1 MNLQRTLSFAKVY
14 IGLVSQ
20 AFDVNHWNVIGE
32 FQQSKIGL
40 QSLIDYSRKCRVRD
54 GIGLRNLEWLLLLF
68 FDGSD

>member
-1 MNLQRTLSFAKVY
+1 
-14 IGLVSQ
+14 
-20 AFDVNHWNVIGE
+20 VIDE